1 MLLGLVM
8 RRCKNSRW
16 KNETRP
22 RQFPKAFDGLYFDLR
37 RCRGCHPVARVCF
50 IQSNLRIFRYK
61 PTCGSSMEVSLG
73 LVPLKPGWPCL
84 DTNSTAMIMSLPS
97 EPINLGHTILI
108 FLAFSPRVSF
118 LIFDLSL
125 GSSHNQRNKES
136 LLIHM
141 VEDLEAYT
149 NTWANKFVNANLLS
163 QP

>member
-1 MLLGLVM
+1 
-8 RRCKNSRW
+8 
-16 KNETRP
+16 
-22 RQFPKAFDGLYFDLR
+22 
-37 RCRGCHPVARVCF
+37 
-50 IQSNLRIFRYK
+50 
-61 PTCGSSMEVSLG
+61 
-73 LVPLKPGWPCL
+73 
-84 DTNSTAMIMSLPS
+84 
-97 EPINLGHTILI
+97 
-108 FLAFSPRVSF
+108 